1 MCLDAVKPGT
11 LLLDAST
18 VQFLRGHVVYHALTG
33 SYWGDGRVADMLR
46 NILGKQVETNH
57 VAQTDASDHYAL
69 THVLSFLE
77 QWVIAEKLVVD
88 KNAVRSLA
96 MHNPSVSLETL
107 SGLSTLYDEIEVP
120 ATVCKD
126 AARNVMTLLDTLR
139 NLNKTLQMPEFDEL
153 PLKDHYYNH
162 INAHLGDSGNN
173 AARALFYLELS
184 RLANL
189 PLLLH
194 PKKATY
200 LKVISKGVEDGVAS
214 IYGGLVDGVRDA
226 LKLEE
231 SAIPIPPI
239 ADELLRTARIQN
251 CSLLEAAM
259 EVRASQEMV
268 ALRSIIWE
276 LASIPRLG
284 QRIRYEH
291 EIAVRTK
298 EIADSIQSRAVA
310 GTRISRRE
318 VDLAGIPAIGMVF
331 RILGSGKITVPDFV
345 LHEQPHIALF
355 SRWANEAHLGYA

>member
-1 MCLDAVKPGT
+1 MCLGALELGT

-18 VQFLRGHVVYHALTG
+18 VQFLRGHIVYHALTG
-33 SYWGDGRVADMLR
+33 SYWADERVADILR
-46 NILGKQVETNH
+46 NILAKQVETNN
-57 VAQTDASDHYAL
+57 VALKDASDYYAL
-69 THVLSFLE
+69 THALSFLE

-88 KNAVRSLA
+88 KNALRSFA

-120 ATVCKD
+120 ATMCKD
-126 AARNVMTLLDTLR
+126 AARNVMAFLDTLR

-153 PLKDHYYNH
+153 PLKNHHYNH
-162 INAHLGDSGNN
+162 INAHLGVSGNN

-189 PLLLH
+189 PLMLH
-194 PKKATY
+194 PEKAAY

-214 IYGGLVDGVRDA
+214 IYGGLVDGVRGA
-226 LKLEE
+226 LKLEK
-231 SAIPIPPI
+231 STIPIPPI
-239 ADELLRTARIQN
+239 ADEILRTARLKR
-251 CSLLEAAM
+251 CSLLEAATD
-259 EVRASQEMV
+259 VRASQEMI
-268 ALRSIIWE
+268 ALRSIVWE

-291 EIAVRTK
+291 EIAVRSK

-318 VDLAGIPAIGMVF
+318 IDLAGIPAIGMVF
-331 RILGSGKITVPDFV
+331 KILGGGKITVPDLV

-355 SRWANEAHLGYA
+355 SRWANEAHLAYA